1 LENLQE
7 EIDFYYYHDN
17 TPLGVNYYRIKQVDF
32 DGKYSFS
39 SIAAVEVRKGNTAIS
54 FFPNPSMDIISFELI
69 GSENEVIEIYN
80 LQGILMKVELIEN
93 GDQLDLSNFA
103 KGMYFVKNKNG
114 EINQKLIIE

>member
-1 LENLQE
+1 M
-7 EIDFYYYHDN
+7 
-17 TPLGVNYYRIKQVDF
+17 
-32 DGKYSFS
+32 
-39 SIAAVEVRKGNTAIS
+39 EVRKGGNTAIS